1 MAATEWLIFLA
12 DILFMDGAQFNC
24 SGITNIRNMHSL
36 AQGNPDEV
44 AHCHFQHCLYSYEI
58 CQPLLTCILYSS
70 INNFLTQC
78 PKLQRRKKTASIS
91 MNYAN
96 FTYLHNSTRMLCGY
110 FSVLT
115 TATHLFFQFL
125 AQPGRMYVTS
135 DSHTKLPLCL
145 KYPKI
150 KLRQNSFI
158 SCKE

>member
-1 MAATEWLIFLA
+1 MAATKWLIFLA
-12 DILFMDGAQFNC
+12 DILFMNAAQFNC
-24 SGITNIRNMHSL
+24 SGITNIRNLHSL
-36 AQGNPDEV
+36 KQGNPNGV
-44 AHCHFQHCLYSYEI
+44 AHCYFQHCLYSYEI

-70 INNFLTQC
+70 INSFLTQY
-78 PKLQRRKKTASIS
+78 PKLQGEKTASTC
-91 MNYAN
+91 MKYVN

-158 SCKE
+158 SCKA